1 MINHWRSWL
10 LRTFAHA
17 FVRRLAALVVLLLL
31 GWMGIGQAH
40 ATKCGLP
47 NLYAQMGVPPAS
59 GATLP
64 NLQAAVDRCKQLP
77 AFMTRDPMGGGWYST
92 VYLVTCQK
100 RADSNT
106 VDAIFANGPWVADG
120 VCNQGS
126 PDGTRQALA
135 VWFASAGCPNGT
147 VWNAATGTC
156 EIPCNQRPTKYH
168 SAMKVATAM
177 QCDSGCVYIYT
188 IDPANPSGRI
198 GTPQSGTCDVGDFS
212 CPSGWV
218 EGSGVHT
225 STQSQICTLDPNNDP
240 GPDEKP
246 DECPAGSSVDSSGA
260 CKPDSNTCP
269 AGKTKGPDGSCID
282 STCPAGQVKGPD
294 GSCKKD
300 GNGDGQ
306 PDADD
311 GTFSG
316 GDDCNT
322 PPQCSGDAIAC
333 GQSRIQWRIECN
345 TRKNRNVSGGACSAM
360 PICSGEKCDALEYS
374 SLLMQWRSACALEAL
389 AKGSVA
395 GPGAGPGGGVFVGG
409 GGGSGDGD
417 TLGGIKDFLDGK
429 GQGLS
434 DAPAMPFVDGTADGE
449 SWSSGLGSGTCP
461 APVVTSVAF
470 MGATFP
476 IEFGFDFMCQ
486 FAAYIYW
493 LVMGAVGV
501 SSAFIIAGV
510 RR

>member
-1 MINHWRSWL
+1 
-10 LRTFAHA
+10 
-17 FVRRLAALVVLLLL
+17 
-31 GWMGIGQAH
+31 
-40 ATKCGLP
+40 
-47 NLYAQMGVPPAS
+47 
-59 GATLP
+59 
-64 NLQAAVDRCKQLP
+64 
-77 AFMTRDPMGGGWYST
+77 
-92 VYLVTCQK
+92 
-100 RADSNT
+100 
-106 VDAIFANGPWVADG
+106 
-120 VCNQGS
+120 
-126 PDGTRQALA
+126 
-135 VWFASAGCPNGT
+135 
-147 VWNAATGTC
+147 
-156 EIPCNQRPTKYH
+156 
-168 SAMKVATAM
+168 MKVATAM

-198 GTPQSGTCDVGDFS
+198 GTPQSGTCDVGDFG

-269 AGKTKGPDGSCID
+269 AGKTKAPDGSCID
-282 STCPAGQVKGPD
+282 SSCPAGQVKGPD

-333 GQSRIQWRIECN
+333 GQARIQWRIECN
-345 TRKNRNVSGGACSAM
+345 TRKNRNISGGACNAM
-360 PICSGEKCDALEYS
+360 PVCAGEKCDALEYS

-409 GGGSGDGD
+409 GGGSGAGDANGNGVPDGLEAPVEGATGPSPSVGND
-417 TLGGIKDFLDGK
+417 PGLGWDSVNTGGWLGGGSCP
-429 GQGLS
+429 GLPPITINGVAR
-434 DAPAMPFVDGTADGE
+434 DV
-449 SWSSGLGSGTCP
+449 SGPLCEQ
-461 APVVTSVAF
+461 TSVLANLLY
-470 MGATFP
+470 ASALAA
-476 IEFGFDFMCQ
+476 
-486 FAAYIYW
+486 AAYII
-493 LVMGAVGV
+493 GRAASG
-501 SSAFIIAGV
+501 G
-510 RR
+510 